1 MHTAHVRRLGL
12 AALATAALVG
22 GTTACAASESADATA
37 SASETASS
45 SAEGAVTVY
54 LTRHGETILNVLER
68 AQGWADS
75 PLTEEGEQL
84 AVDLGEGLAEEG
96 IEFEAAYS
104 ADMVRHFDTASLA
117 LEGAGQS
124 LDPVRDERL
133 REIAFGSFEGSENE
147 VMWNAAAQSLGYA
160 DQAEMFGDFGAEFSF
175 TEALDAIAA
184 ASTVEDLPAETSDEV
199 SERAIEAL
207 IEIAEAQSEAGGG
220 DVLVVSSG
228 ITIMVALEALE
239 ADLSEVKAG
248 IENAAVSKLVYD
260 DGTWTVESV
269 NDLSYVEAGAAR

>member
-1 MHTAHVRRLGL
+1 MHTAHVRRIGL

-37 SASETASS
+37 SAPPSEQ
-45 SAEGAVTVY
+45 GAVTVY
-54 LTRHGETILNVLER
+54 LTRHGETILNALER

-75 PLTEEGEQL
+75 PLTEGGEQL

-117 LEGAGQS
+117 LEGAGQT
-124 LDPVRDERL
+124 LEPQRDERL

-147 VMWNAAAQSLGYA
+147 VMWNTAAQSLGYA
-160 DQAEMFGDFGAEFSF
+160 DQAEMFGDFGADFSF
-175 TEALDAIAA
+175 TDALDAIAA
-184 ASTVEDLPAETSDEV
+184 ASTDEELPAETSDDV
-199 SERAIEAL
+199 GARAIEAL
-207 IEIAEAQSEAGGG
+207 TEIAEAQSEAGGG

-228 ITIMVALEALE
+228 ITIMVALEALD
-239 ADLSEVKAG
+239 ADLSEVTAG

-269 NDLSYVEAGAAR
+269 NDLSYVEAGAEL